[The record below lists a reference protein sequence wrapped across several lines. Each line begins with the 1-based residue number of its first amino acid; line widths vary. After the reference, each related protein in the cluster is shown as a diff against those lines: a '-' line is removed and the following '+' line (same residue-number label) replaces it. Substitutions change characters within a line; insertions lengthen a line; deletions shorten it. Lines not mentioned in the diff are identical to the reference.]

1 MGFLGK
7 TIGAGIGF
15 MVGGPIGA
23 LLGGILGHNFD
34 RGQKDAPRIAY
45 SSIYRGVHT
54 NRQFLFYV
62 ALTSLV
68 AKLAEADGKITAD
81 EMNTYKDF
89 LTGNLRLSDEELNII
104 TSLFNKARHANTT
117 AEEYA
122 QQIYLLHQHNPEILR
137 EILSLL
143 FRIALADGDFS
154 EAEEGYMSSI
164 ARVFRIGANEYN
176 QIMALYVSAN
186 DKYYKIL
193 GVSPDASDTE
203 IKRSYRKLVLDYHP
217 DKLVSKGLPEDFM
230 QFANQRLTEINA
242 AYEYIK
248 KERSL
253 S

>member
-7 TIGAGIGF
+7 TIGVGIGF

-34 RGQKDAPRIAY
+34 RGQQDAFRIEH
-45 SSIYRGVHT
+45 SSIHGHVNT

-68 AKLAEADGKITAD
+68 AKLAEADGKVTAD
-81 EMNTYKDF
+81 EMDTYKAF
-89 LTGNLRLSDEELNII
+89 LTSNLRLSDEELNII
-104 TSLFNKARHANTT
+104 TSLFNRARYANTT

-122 QQIYLLHQHNPEILR
+122 QQIYLLNQHNPEILR

-143 FRIALADGDFS
+143 FRISMADGKFS
-154 EAEEGYMSSI
+154 GEEEKYIASI
-164 ARVFRIGANEYN
+164 AHIFRIGANEYH

-193 GVSPDASDTE
+193 GVSPDASNEE
-203 IKRSYRKLVLDYHP
+203 IKRSYRKLVVDYHP

-230 QFANQRLTEINA
+230 QFANQRLTEING
-242 AYEYIK
+242 AYEHIK

-253 S
+253 L

>member
-34 RGQKDAPRIAY
+34 RGQEDALRIEH
-45 SSIYRGVHT
+45 SSGYGRVHT
-54 NRQFLFYV
+54 NSQFLFYV

-68 AKLAEADGKITAD
+68 AKLAEADGKVTAD

-89 LTGNLRLSDEELNII
+89 LTGNLRLSDEDLNII
-104 TSLFNKARHANTT
+104 ASLFNRARHASAT

-122 QQIYLLHQHNPEILR
+122 QQIYLLNHHNPEILR

-143 FRIALADGDFS
+143 FRISLADGNFS
-154 EAEEGYMSSI
+154 EAEERYMSSI
-164 ARVFRIGANEYN
+164 ARIFRISANEYN

-193 GVSPDASDTE
+193 GVSPDASDAE
-203 IKRSYRKLVLDYHP
+203 IKRSYRKLVVDYHP